1 MPQPRWPDPGRR
13 PPYHD
18 AGGSYRG
25 TRRQA
30 RGRQPRPG
38 RAPRR
43 GGSLPGPLGVFLIIG
58 AAALGALATVA
69 TRSQPGNL
77 LGVFLVAG
85 TLAAALAVRP
95 RAVYLI
101 IPVPALAYVVA
112 ATAAGLARDHAA
124 GTSHTALAASIA
136 QWVAGGF
143 LAMTAAT
150 VLAVAATIARR
161 PGRGR
166 EPQPPRCPPAAAG
179 TGGPRYG
186 RPVRDPPAP
195 RRPQGEPGRR
205 FPGGG
210 PGTRWYAAPYPPQD
224 YAAPYPPQDMA
235 GR

>member
-1 MPQPRWPDPGRR
+1 MPQPRGPDPGRR
-13 PPYHD
+13 PPYRD

-30 RGRQPRPG
+30 HGRQPRPG

-43 GGSLPGPLGVFLIIG
+43 RGSLPGPLGVFLIIG
-58 AAALGALATVA
+58 AAALGALATVT

-77 LGVFLVAG
+77 LGAFLVAG

-101 IPVPALAYVVA
+101 IPVPALAYVIA

-143 LAMTAAT
+143 LAMTA
-150 VLAVAATIARR
+150 
-161 PGRGR
+161 
-166 EPQPPRCPPAAAG
+166 
-179 TGGPRYG
+179 GGPRYG
-186 RPVRDPPAP
+186 RPARNPPAP

-224 YAAPYPPQDMA
+224 VA